1 MNTKSRQFWIIVFL
15 GLFLVFGLIFWGLT
29 PILQQLFR

>member
-1 MNTKSRQFWIIVFL
+1 MNTKSREFWIIVFL
-15 GLFLVFGLIFWGLT
+15 GLFAVFGLIGWGIT